1 MKLENELAEEL
12 GLERKIISRMRKNG
26 EIEATK
32 VGNRVAYSE
41 EQEHKL
47 RNLIQKEMMVQE
59 LGDPQPAK
67 TEQELVITQIPR
79 NPRLVVC
86 NEIYVRVRSNENFL
100 RGMKVKARPPLE
112 DNGVWVMIGRCPRWR
127 GKY

>member
-12 GLERKIISRMRKNG
+12 GLERKIISRMRKDG

-47 RNLIQKEMMVQE
+47 RNLIQKEMMVQNWE
-59 LGDPQPAK
+59 IPSQQRQ
-67 TEQELVITQIPR
+67 QEL
-79 NPRLVVC
+79 
-86 NEIYVRVRSNENFL
+86 
-100 RGMKVKARPPLE
+100 
-112 DNGVWVMIGRCPRWR
+112 
-127 GKY
+127 

>member
-12 GLERKIISRMRKNG
+12 GLERKIISRMRKDG

-41 EQEHKL
+41 EHKL

-86 NEIYVRVRSNENFL
+86 DEIYVRVRSNENFF
-100 RGMKVKARPPLE
+100 VE
-112 DNGVWVMIGRCPRWR
+112 
-127 GKY
+127 

>member
-1 MKLENELAEEL
+1 
-12 GLERKIISRMRKNG
+12 
-26 EIEATK
+26 
-32 VGNRVAYSE
+32 
-41 EQEHKL
+41 
-47 RNLIQKEMMVQE
+47 MVQE